1 MQSSEK
7 FWDTRAED
15 YAKSPIKN
23 LPAYE
28 EALARTK
35 SYLSTDD
42 RVLEV
47 GCGTGSTALLLAGLV
62 NHITAT
68 DISANMIAIAR
79 RKAQEQGI
87 TNVTFEQATPFD
99 DVGAA
104 ESFDVVMAYNFL
116 HLLEDVPKA
125 LHRLHGLLKPGGLF
139 ISKTVCLA
147 EESVLW
153 RVLIFL
159 MQRVG
164 FAPFVSCLKVSELEE
179 SIAAQGFEIIE
190 TGSYPSYSRG
200 RYIVAR
206 KT

>member
-15 YAKSPIKN
+15 YAQSPIKN
-23 LPAYE
+23 LPAYH

-35 SYLSTDD
+35 SYLSAED

-62 NHITAT
+62 KHITAT
-68 DISANMIAIAR
+68 DFSSNMIAIGR

-99 DVGAA
+99 DIGAQ
-104 ESFDVVMAYNFL
+104 EPFDVVMAYNLL
-116 HLLEDVPKA
+116 HLLEDMPKA
-125 LHRLHGLLKPGGLF
+125 LGHLHGLLKPGGLF

-147 EESVLW
+147 EESRLW

-159 MQRVG
+159 MQRIG
-164 FAPFVSCLKVSELEE
+164 FAPFVNSLKVSELEDG
-179 SIAAQGFEIIE
+179 ITAQGFEIIE

>member
-7 FWDTRAED
+7 FWDKQAED

-23 LPAYE
+23 VAAYE
-28 EALARTK
+28 EALGRTK
-35 SYLSTDD
+35 SYLSETD

-62 NHITAT
+62 QHITAT
-68 DISANMIAIAR
+68 DFSSNMVAIGR
-79 RKAQEQGI
+79 RKAQEQGV

-104 ESFDVVMAYNFL
+104 GSFDVVMAYNVL
-116 HLLEDVPKA
+116 HLLEDTPKA
-125 LHRLHGLLKPGGLF
+125 LRRLHGLVKPGGLF

-164 FAPFVSCLKVSELEE
+164 FAPFVNCLKVAELEAG
-179 SIAAQGFEIIE
+179 IAEAGFEIIE
-190 TGSYPSYSRG
+190 TGSYPSYARG